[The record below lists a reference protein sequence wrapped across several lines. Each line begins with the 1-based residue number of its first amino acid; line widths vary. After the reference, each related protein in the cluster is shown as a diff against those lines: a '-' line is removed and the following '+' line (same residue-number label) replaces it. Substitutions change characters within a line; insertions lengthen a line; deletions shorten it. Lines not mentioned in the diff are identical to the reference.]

1 MLSDDDKRTIHAIV
15 LKATTEALQARK
27 AGRKPIAPAVGY
39 DALRERVLA
48 ILGKSTRYTKDAMYP
63 AKFARAGIIAHS
75 KLLKLSGIPA
85 ADLRAV
91 MDSLLAT
98 GQVRTVDVTELASL
112 GYRGVKT
119 FYALVKDQPNGQTA
133 SPFCSG
139 ADSETQTVI
148 NQ

>member
-27 AGRKPIAPAVGY
+27 TGRKPIAPAVGY
-39 DALRERVLA
+39 DALRDRVLA
-48 ILGKSTRYTKDAMYP
+48 ILGKSARYTKDAMYP

-119 FYALVKDQPNGQTA
+119 FYTMVKDQPNGQTD
-133 SPFCSG
+133 SPFFKRTG
-139 ADSETQTVI
+139 IENKTVT